1 MKNNDAYLYRFTRPI
16 ITFLF
21 KLFFR
26 PQIKGQE
33 NILDNNC
40 VLAGNHTSILDC
52 LLLISSTKRSI
63 HFLAK
68 KELWD
73 FPKGII
79 FSHMGLIPVDRT
91 IHDKEALIK
100 AYEYLNNGSMVL
112 VFPEGTTEKEKK
124 LLPFKIG
131 AVKMSYETNSKLVPF
146 VIKGEYKLFRKGITI
161 EFLKHLTINKN
172 LTDENDYLREIIKQ
186 RLEG

>member
-91 IHDKEALIK
+91 IHDLSLIH
-100 AYEYLNNGSMVL
+100 
-112 VFPEGTTEKEKK
+112 
-124 LLPFKIG
+124 I
-131 AVKMSYETNSKLVPF
+131 
-146 VIKGEYKLFRKGITI
+146 
-161 EFLKHLTINKN
+161 
-172 LTDENDYLREIIKQ
+172 
-186 RLEG
+186 